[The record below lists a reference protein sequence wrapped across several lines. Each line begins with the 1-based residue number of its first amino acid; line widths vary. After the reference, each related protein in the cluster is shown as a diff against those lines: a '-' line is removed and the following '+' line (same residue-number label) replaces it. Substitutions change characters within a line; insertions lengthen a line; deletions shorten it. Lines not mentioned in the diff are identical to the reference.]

1 MITIED
7 RVQIEDLHSR
17 FIHAADR
24 RDYQLLRSLYCD
36 EAIDDHGLYHGPVEG
51 YIDWL
56 RVVQDDFEM
65 TTHVITN
72 ILCAVEGDTAE
83 SEARGTAY
91 LRMRTDPPHNLIVI
105 NRHFD
110 RYRRIGTQWYF
121 QHRSLCIDW
130 VQSFSPGDE
139 SLDIVRANPIGTMGP
154 TDIVYERVPNLV
166 RALRE
171 TATRTLK

>member
-7 RVQIEDLHSR
+7 RVAIDDLHSR

-24 RDYQLLRSLYCD
+24 RDYPLLRSLYAD
-36 EAIDDHGLYHGPVEG
+36 DAIDDHGLYSGSVDG
-51 YIDWL
+51 YIAWL
-56 RVVQDDFEM
+56 TEVQNVFEM

-72 ILCAVEGDTAE
+72 IVCAVDGDEGE

-91 LRMRTDPPHNLIVI
+91 LRMRTDPPHNMIVV

-110 RYRRIGTQWYF
+110 RYRRIGGRWYF

-130 VQSFSPGDE
+130 VQSFPPGDD
-139 SLDIVRANPIGTMGP
+139 SLDIVRANPVGTMGP
-154 TDIVYERVPNLV
+154 TDVVYARVPNLI
-166 RALRE
+166 RALRD
-171 TATRTLK
+171 TIGRTG

>member
-24 RDYQLLRSLYCD
+24 RDYPLLRSLYCD
-36 EAIDDHGLYHGPVEG
+36 EAIDDHGLYHGPVDG

-56 RVVQDDFEM
+56 RVVQDDF
-65 TTHVITN
+65 
-72 ILCAVEGDTAE
+72 
-83 SEARGTAY
+83 
-91 LRMRTDPPHNLIVI
+91 VI

-130 VQSFSPGDE
+130 VQSFPPGDD
-139 SLDIVRANPIGTMGP
+139 SLDLVRANPIGTMGP
-154 TDIVYERVPNLV
+154 ADIVYERVPNLI

-171 TATRTLK
+171 TAPQTR